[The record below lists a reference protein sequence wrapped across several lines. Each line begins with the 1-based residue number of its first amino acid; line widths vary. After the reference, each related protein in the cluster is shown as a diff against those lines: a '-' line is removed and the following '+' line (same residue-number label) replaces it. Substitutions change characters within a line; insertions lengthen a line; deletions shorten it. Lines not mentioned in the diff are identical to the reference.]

1 MRKIYK
7 FSLFTLL
14 LITLTNA
21 VFAQNSFFQDA
32 GENNSVQTTGE
43 RVIIP
48 QKFRT
53 STMDVAAM
61 RNFLWALPS
70 ENSILY
76 NRGNTPIIS
85 LPMPDGSMAR
95 FHVWESSIQEPGL
108 EAKFPEIKT
117 FAGQGIDD
125 PYATIRFDYNPYF
138 GFSAQVLSPNGRI
151 YIDAYARRDINNY
164 ISYYQ
169 RDNRRRSDFV
179 CTVVDE
185 NPIEESQNIV
195 NAVLVLVLI

>member
-76 NRGNTPIIS
+76 NT
-85 LPMPDGSMAR
+85 
-95 FHVWESSIQEPGL
+95 
-108 EAKFPEIKT
+108 
-117 FAGQGIDD
+117 
-125 PYATIRFDYNPYF
+125 
-138 GFSAQVLSPNGRI
+138 
-151 YIDAYARRDINNY
+151 
-164 ISYYQ
+164 
-169 RDNRRRSDFV
+169 
-179 CTVVDE
+179 
-185 NPIEESQNIV
+185 
-195 NAVLVLVLI
+195 